1 VANAIGVGSALRK
14 ARLRRNVTIDEA
26 SRGTRIRSDWL
37 QALEEERFDALLGEV
52 YVRGSLRT
60 YASYLGLDPVKVL
73 DAYARGPGVAPPSPA
88 APPVH
93 VQRRIGAERRRGS
106 HRLAWAVV
114 VTVVLIAG
122 GFGLLSRSG
131 STPDPAELPAATAAL
146 DPESSSVVVGLT
158 SSSDLRVEVD
168 ADGATDSVEVRRG
181 EERTFEADDLLTLV
195 LPDGGPATI
204 TVNGTGPIEV
214 ARGSRAWSDAF
225 SDTSIVP
232 PPAKQRAREARANAA
247 IEDARLEVAR
257 EAESGSGLAPTGVP
271 SVPAAPS

>member
-1 VANAIGVGSALRK
+1 MSK
-14 ARLRRNVTIDEA
+14 T
-26 SRGTRIRSDWL
+26 T
-37 QALEEERFDALLGEV
+37 
-52 YVRGSLRT
+52 
-60 YASYLGLDPVKVL
+60 
-73 DAYARGPGVAPPSPA
+73 SPA
-88 APPVH
+88 SPRPADLPIRMLHDRLLVDPEVD
-93 VQRRIGAERRRGS
+93 ASERQSSAGLVIPATAVGPK
-106 HRLAWAVV
+106 RLAWAVV

-247 IEDARLEVAR
+247 IEDARLEAAR